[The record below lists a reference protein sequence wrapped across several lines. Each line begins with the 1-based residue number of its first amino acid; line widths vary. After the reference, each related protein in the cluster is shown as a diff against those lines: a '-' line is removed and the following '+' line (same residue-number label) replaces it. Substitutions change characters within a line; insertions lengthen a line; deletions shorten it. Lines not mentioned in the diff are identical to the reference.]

1 MGFPFWLWC
10 ALLARMLVMS
20 PSMAV
25 NSTALPR
32 AANDTVDTPASP
44 QVVSRTR
51 LLSESTAT
59 PFLRGSFPED
69 SIDSPKAVFYSLASA
84 CQLWT
89 SSDL

>member
-1 MGFPFWLWC
+1 MGFSFWPWG
-10 ALLARMLVMS
+10 ALLTRLLVVS

-25 NSTALPR
+25 SSAALLR
-32 AANDTVDTPASP
+32 AANGTVDTPASP

-69 SIDSPKAVFYSLASA
+69 PSTPQRHFLLSGLSLPTVD
-84 CQLWT
+84 QL
-89 SSDL
+89 